1 MNTLGLY
8 GFISLFAHLTVAT
21 GWAFFH
27 SWEHHRQSLARSWGC
42 RCTNEPQPSP
52 AEPDPGQQNC
62 PDEPR
67 PQRNPGLTPCV
78 LLASGWATGTRL
90 VAFPPVEWG
99 YELLPPCPVLS
110 HHPSFFAMCLQ
121 GMPQAMLH
129 FRPRRHVVTIPEMM
143 SVKCHVFQEER
154 HSPEGTW
161 GVVMITAPLWRDHGY
176 LAWSHHLLWWQL
188 LPGCMYTCD
197 CRLFCFTWRLPW
209 AAASTACSS
218 AGLWRARVQRRAGAR
233 ILELSV
239 GVYSFGKYLLSV
251 YSEPN
256 MRLDIAGV

>member
-99 YELLPPCPVLS
+99 YALLPPCPVLS

-129 FRPRRHVVTIPEMM
+129 FRPSPYLKSYCLVTVLFVCLLHWNVNYKDRGI
-143 SVKCHVFQEER
+143 S
-154 HSPEGTW
+154 S
-161 GVVMITAPLWRDHGY
+161 LWFP
-176 LAWSHHLLWWQL
+176 AE
-188 LPGCMYTCD
+188 
-197 CRLFCFTWRLPW
+197 
-209 AAASTACSS
+209 SS
-218 AGLWRARVQRRAGAR
+218 AFSSGAGTKQ
-233 ILELSV
+233 V
-239 GVYSFGKYLLSV
+239 PQG
-251 YSEPN
+251 
-256 MRLDIAGV
+256 